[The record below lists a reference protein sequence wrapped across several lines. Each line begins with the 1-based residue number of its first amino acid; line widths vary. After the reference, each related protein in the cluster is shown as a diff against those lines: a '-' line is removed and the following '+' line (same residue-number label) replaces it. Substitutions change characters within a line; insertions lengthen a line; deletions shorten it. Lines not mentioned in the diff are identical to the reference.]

1 MTPEDIFL
9 FFAYEPCD
17 EVTRV
22 KLENTLKLNCPGD
35 YHVVMREDRTGFD
48 IEFDTEAAETMWR
61 LRWS

>member
-1 MTPEDIFL
+1 MTPDEVFL

-22 KLENTLKLNCPGD
+22 KLERVLRQNCPGD
-35 YHVVMREDRTGFD
+35 YHVEIMPDRSGFE
-48 IEFDTEAAETMWR
+48 IVFDTAEAETMWR